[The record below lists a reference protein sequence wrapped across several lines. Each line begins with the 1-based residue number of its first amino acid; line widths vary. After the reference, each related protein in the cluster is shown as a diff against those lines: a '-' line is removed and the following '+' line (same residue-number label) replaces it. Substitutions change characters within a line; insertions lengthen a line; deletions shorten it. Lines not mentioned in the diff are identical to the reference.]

1 MTRSS
6 ITVNKKPPVVPIA
19 LSQSFKRTSKTGV
32 LSKQMVLDA
41 SLQTPA
47 KKRTEEKLV
56 KEIKIILV
64 ISGHGLCETIKCKEN
79 ICELTDEE
87 QPACIFDKDKSILHD
102 CGDATSNFHMSVYT
116 EDIKLYSYAHYGH
129 RAWSST
135 LKLFTDSK
143 GKDLYYNDFSRIYDV
158 NRKIEATVSIK
169 ATVTI
174 KELMDKNPFCLE
186 WATQN
191 PSACINNKDF
201 MKTTCPKSCD
211 DYMTANKPKIPAKA
225 AAVPEGPDPLDDY
238 NELMRVVSRD
248 INEPSYGEMVQLNK
262 ACLDLEKSVM
272 INFSKKSIVK
282 EIYVFEHD
290 YRSDDPLFTQL
301 KKPTVARG
309 IVNVAGQPSIEEPGW
324 ASWFWSVLGYVKY
337 LPAPEITIAPNVI
350 FSGIFVAKTNKPE
363 NFGKECQKLLP
374 NEINPNYNCDFTL
387 FSHIYEIGKIN
398 LCYLILNY
406 ILYWNKYITENK
418 EFRLCEQRINKI
430 KLNYNKENPVLSK
443 ITGIN
448 NESLYHIVNI
458 ILNWNIPGSELI
470 KTLSDSFV
478 ELEKMSGDN
487 YISRLK
493 VLLDDICGLFNVELH
508 LISNACRSLE
518 SGMPEPGMEN
528 KIQTLQNSIHSC
540 MKPPVGGKKTRKRK
554 HRRTKKR
561 RLHKKY
567 I

>member
-6 ITVNKKPPVVPIA
+6 ITNKKPPVVPRA
-19 LSQSFKRTSKTGV
+19 PSQSFKRTTSKTGV
-32 LSKQMVLDA
+32 LSKQTVLDA

-47 KKRTEEKLV
+47 KKRTEEKLD

-64 ISGHGLCETIKCKEN
+64 ISGHGHCETIKCKEN

-116 EDIKLYSYAHYGH
+116 EDIKLYSYAQYGQLH
-129 RAWSST
+129 WSTT
-135 LKLFTDSK
+135 LTLLTDSK

-158 NRKIEATVSIK
+158 NRQIE

-174 KELMDKNPFCLE
+174 KRTRDNSPLCLE
-186 WATQN
+186 MAKQN
-191 PSACINNKDF
+191 PSACITHENY
-201 MKTTCPKSCD
+201 MKTWCPKSYD

-238 NELMRVVSRD
+238 NDYNMLMTVVSRD
-248 INEPSYGEMVQLNK
+248 INDKKYIEMVNLP
-262 ACLDLEKSVM
+262 L
-272 INFSKKSIVK
+272 NFSGKSIVK
-282 EIYVFEHD
+282 EVYIFEAD

-301 KKPTVARG
+301 KKP
-309 IVNVAGQPSIEEPGW
+309 IEEPGW
-324 ASWFWSVLGYVKY
+324 TSWFRSVMGYRKY
-337 LPAPEITIAPNVI
+337 LPAPENTIAPNVN

-363 NFGKECQKLLP
+363 NFGKEGQKLLP

-387 FSHIYEIGKIN
+387 FSHIYEIGGIP
-398 LCYLILNY
+398 LCNLILNY
-406 ILYWNKYITENK
+406 IWYWNTYINENN
-418 EFRLCEQRINKI
+418 EFKLCEKRINEI
-430 KLNYNKENPVLSK
+430 KLKYNKENIVLSK
-443 ITGIN
+443 ITYIN

-458 ILNWNIPGSELI
+458 ILNFHKGIDSPLIRILSE
-470 KTLSDSFV
+470 SFS
-478 ELEKMSGDN
+478 EFKLNRDN
-487 YISRLK
+487 YTSK
-493 VLLDDICGLFNVELH
+493 FKALLREICGLFNVELH

-518 SGMPEPGMEN
+518 SGMPEPGMER
-528 KIQTLQNSIHSC
+528 KIQTLQNSIHSS